1 MSKQSLNNTLDVPD
15 VMGAPAPEI
24 KSDKLY
30 PKCLVGSQ
38 QFAIDNMGHL
48 IPCCQCDST
57 YNLRDKNY
65 IEFLNHVKIEDY
77 ESIEEILLSDAWL
90 LFEENLK
97 NNQGFRMCHRY
108 CATKDTSFKKEV
120 TYIGKEVVRELND
133 GELNTIPRMEEIL
146 KEDNKT

>member
-1 MSKQSLNNTLDVPD
+1 MSKQILTSTLDI
-15 VMGAPAPEI
+15 PEAMDARTQEI
-24 KSDKLY
+24 TSDKLY

-38 QFAIDNMGHL
+38 QFAVDNMGHL

-57 YNLRDKNY
+57 YNLKDKNY
-65 IEFLNHVKIEDY
+65 IEFLKYVKIEDY

-120 TYIGKEVVRELND
+120 TYIGKEIVRQMND
-133 GELNTIPRMEEIL
+133 GELNNIPRMTDF
-146 KEDNKT
+146 KRR